1 MVPLEYKG
9 GAASGATEIIVF
21 GILALA
27 IVLISL
33 LMMRSL
39 KKITVPYADGSPAR
53 GDAKVDI
60 VDDDASGV
68 TPADGAHVS
77 APRSRAAERAH
88 GPERTDPPR

>member
-1 MVPLEYKG
+1 MVPLEYNG

-60 VDDDASGV
+60 DDDASGV

>member
-53 GDAKVDI
+53 GDVVSDVDS
-60 VDDDASGV
+60 DDS
-68 TPADGAHVS
+68 TDGAS
-77 APRSRAAERAH
+77 RTAATGRSDRPA
-88 GPERTDPPR
+88 GT